1 MGFLLFTQFILRV
14 FTVILLIS
22 TTVFIYTVSKGYIY
36 FTKLGKVVESL
47 SEGVTAEKIDEF
59 INHLD
64 AKYIPFY
71 VGGMMKAG
79 YQLVGMD
86 ESIDDELKKRLKI
99 KILSRGIGGI

>member
-1 MGFLLFTQFILRV
+1 MRFLLFTQLILQV

-22 TTVFIYTVSKGYIY
+22 TTVFIYTASKGYIY
-36 FTKLGKVVESL
+36 FTKLGKLVESL
-47 SEGVTAEKIDEF
+47 SEDITVEKIYEF
-59 INHLD
+59 MNHLD

-71 VGGMMKAG
+71 VAGMMKAG

-86 ESIDDELKKRLKI
+86 KSVDDELKKRLKI